1 MVKNLPAMQE
11 THRVYIVHAQIKY
24 HWSKTETFL
33 WEGKC
38 LENVFHVTYIEMEKR
53 FDLKTTR
60 TTTKSKLILTLKQGR
75 NLMLNKKNLTTYIN

>member
-1 MVKNLPAMQE
+1 MEDSFLHIFIGFCSV
-11 THRVYIVHAQIKY
+11 TSRVYIVHAQIKY

-53 FDLKTTR
+53 FNLKTT
-60 TTTKSKLILTLKQGR
+60 TTKIKTNS
-75 NLMLNKKNLTTYIN
+75 